1 MSIHAHIYD
10 STPLFPSVLKNKLGK
25 NAFMYLGT
33 ALVYLGKKK
42 NPNKQEHRIQTLSN
56 PKARDEIPFSFLHS
70 AIQAYV
76 YFQILLCFQEMKKE
90 TSR

>member
-33 ALVYLGKKK
+33 ALVYLGEKKK
-42 NPNKQEHRIQTLSN
+42 PKQTRTQNPNTE
-56 PKARDEIPFSFLHS
+56 
-70 AIQAYV
+70 
-76 YFQILLCFQEMKKE
+76 
-90 TSR
+90 